1 MAGARDVSHPER
13 VQDYSSQNKF
23 SLLTFKFL
31 TIMDKKDFMYDVT
44 SALESAPEASLEGEV
59 RGI

>member
-1 MAGARDVSHPER
+1 
-13 VQDYSSQNKF
+13 
-23 SLLTFKFL
+23 
-31 TIMDKKDFMYDVT
+31 MDKKDFMNHVT